1 MQKFLVALRSDE
13 NDYQRSQAVAAKE
26 TAQKLGVDVQILY
39 ARNDAVDQSLQLL
52 SQIQS
57 REKPAGIICQPVGTD
72 MARVATAAVQAG
84 IAWAVINRSADYIG
98 ELWRRYKVPV
108 LAVAEDH
115 EQVGRIQ
122 GHQIGALLPDGGV
135 ILYIL
140 GPNTNPVVKARM
152 DGMLAT
158 KPAAVQVR
166 TLSGNWSEETGY
178 QCVKSWR
185 SLATSA
191 KTQIALVVAQNDEM
205 AMGARRAFEPVMG
218 AEWQERLNLP
228 FTGCNAGIRGRE
240 WLKAGLLAASV
251 WLPLTAGLALEKLVQ
266 HINSGA
272 QPPEQITIKPES
284 IPALDQLKPIA
295 VNAAKSRKAP
305 EISDSLV

>member
-1 MQKFLVALRSDE
+1 
-13 NDYQRSQAVAAKE
+13 
-26 TAQKLGVDVQILY
+26 
-39 ARNDAVDQSLQLL
+39 
-52 SQIQS
+52 
-57 REKPAGIICQPVGTD
+57 